1 MSAYNVGIIL
11 VMLKLAQYLI
21 EALFDVEL
29 HPTLSLIL
37 LGLFGSGV
45 TLIIIDLLATGVTL
59 WLSIP
64 MILVILICMACLVKL
79 EIKNLIEHKNKDE

>member
-1 MSAYNVGIIL
+1 MQAYNVGIIL
-11 VMLKLAQYLI
+11 VMIKLTQYLI
-21 EALFDVEL
+21 ETLFDVEL

-59 WLSIP
+59 WLSVP
-64 MILVILICMACLVKL
+64 MIIIIFICMACLVRL
-79 EIKNLIEHKNKDE
+79 EVRNLIDHKK